1 MSNWNVIVEE
11 QSSVV
16 KPGFKRMDLND
27 TVERNADLLRQL
39 DNSLEPEQT
48 TSKLVFGRPFVKR
61 FAPMLSDDCLSVLS
75 VCL

>member
-27 TVERNADLLRQL
+27 TVERNADLFRQL

-48 TSKLVFGRPFVKR
+48 TSKLVFG
-61 FAPMLSDDCLSVLS
+61 
-75 VCL
+75 